1 MPAAQPATAWL
12 NEPVFWRKATWV
24 PSGAG
29 GLPAVK
35 PLPLP
40 AMPAPPA
47 KVQGEPVGPVPEL
60 AGPHRHLLEP
70 RVADGRPRAAWRQPR
85 RRR

>member
-35 PLPLP
+35 ALPLA
-40 AMPAPPA
+40 AMPERLGKA
-47 KVQGEPVGPVPEL
+47 QGEPVG
-60 AGPHRHLLEP
+60 
-70 RVADGRPRAAWRQPR
+70 
-85 RRR
+85 